1 MAKVFSNEDANLA
14 NSSRVVRE
22 RGYSDIDLTLNA
34 NIISESDKGD
44 IYKKLDAASVKQSLK
59 NLILTNRF
67 EKPYRP
73 AFGANL
79 GSKLFE
85 LIDETSGNEV
95 IDSIKKSIERYE
107 PRAKIL
113 NIKVFANPNSNSLS
127 VTLEFRIINT
137 SVSES
142 FNVNLKEPFTLDRVL
157 VQTPTPE
164 PLGVLLGKVDESR
177 VLISRANSSEEPL
190 EQIVETYGKIMTS
203 GGRFIAFDDG
213 LRSDI
218 SKVLVRENNDD
229 IITTETGLPI
239 NI

>member
-1 MAKVFSNEDANLA
+1 MAKVFSSEDANLS
-14 NSSRVVRE
+14 NSIRVVRE
-22 RGYSDIDLTLNA
+22 RAYSDIDLTLNA

-142 FNVNLKEPFTLDRVL
+142 FNVNLKEPFILDRVL

-177 VLISRANSSEEPL
+177 VFLSTEESSER
-190 EQIVETYGKIMTS
+190 IVETYGKIMTS

-213 LRSDI
+213 LRSDK
-218 SKVLVRENNDD
+218 SRVLVLQNNDSL
-229 IITTETGLPI
+229 ITTETGLPI